1 MKRSLYFI
9 SLLISLITVGH
20 VCTATADAFKYNSY
34 EERAQVLSSI
44 QSWSLSAAISVKQN
58 NNTTIAS
65 VNWRQQGP
73 SNYQIFISGP
83 LNMGTIKIIGEPG
96 KVTLWKSNKEH
107 FEATS
112 PEELMEQQIGW
123 QIPITNL
130 YYWIRGIAAPGP
142 FTGREDKDHRVI
154 YLGQQGWKIIYPEY
168 IRVGKID
175 FPHKMNLSYPNLN
188 VKIVIKRWHF

>member
-1 MKRSLYFI
+1 MKRILY
-9 SLLISLITVGH
+9 SSVLIITLFLSYS
-20 VCTATADAFKYNSY
+20 AMADAFKYNSY
-34 EERAQVLSSI
+34 EDRAAVLAKI
-44 QSWSLSAAISVKQN
+44 QSWSLSAAVSVKQN

-73 SNYQIFISGP
+73 SNYQILLSGP
-83 LNMGTIKIIGEPG
+83 LSMGTIKITGEPN
-96 KVTLWKSNKEH
+96 KVTLWKSSKQH
-107 FEATS
+107 YEATS

-142 FTGREDKDHRVI
+142 FTGREDKEHRVI
-154 YLGQQGWKIIYPEY
+154 YIEQQGWKIIYPEY

-175 FPHKMNLSYPNLN
+175 FPHKMILSYPNLG